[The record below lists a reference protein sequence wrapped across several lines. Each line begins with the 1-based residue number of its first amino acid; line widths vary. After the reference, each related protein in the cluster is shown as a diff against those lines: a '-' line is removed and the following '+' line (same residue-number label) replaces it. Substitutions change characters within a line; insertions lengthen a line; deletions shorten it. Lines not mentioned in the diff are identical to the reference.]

1 MGVSSDANLQMQIC
15 IGILSLNDDAMPALD
30 CYPGSREELSQRL
43 GRCAA
48 SAATEEMRRV
58 GSHRGDDSLFVLA
71 SSSSVFPNLSPGA
84 AYCAGASPY
93 PGDAAAVGFGRRP
106 RLYGGELQ
114 ARYSNGEAIRGMVF
128 KLGIVSSTWRLG
140 H

>member
-1 MGVSSDANLQMQIC
+1 M
-15 IGILSLNDDAMPALD
+15 
-30 CYPGSREELSQRL
+30 
-43 GRCAA
+43 
-48 SAATEEMRRV
+48 
-58 GSHRGDDSLFVLA
+58 LA

-114 ARYSNGEAIRGMVF
+114 PRYSNGEAIRGMVF
-128 KLGIVSSTWRLG
+128 KLGIVSSTWRLWTLSPG
-140 H
+140 ATRNAPGLLLSDNVGLWLRRRAGSAWKLLAAK